1 MIKRAIIFAAGVG
14 RRLKLNHQHKS
25 LLNINGEI
33 LIEKIIN
40 NLLVAKINEIIVI
53 TGYRHQDFLYLV
65 DKYVQV
71 KLVHNTQYENGSSA
85 YAGYLVKDY
94 LQDNTIIISGDMVM
108 GRNFFMNLTAKSIM
122 CAVKRV
128 TKKIDWVYNIGNN
141 NNIIGYEKSNN
152 MHKLLLGE
160 WSLLD
165 ERWAKA
171 IREQLQIKFAENE
184 ISQYQMVDIL
194 IASALKN
201 KIVITPYILSE
212 DDQWDIDTP
221 EDLEISVAKTIK
233 IS

>member
-71 KLVHNTQYENGSSA
+71 KLVHNAQYENGSSA

-108 GRNFFMNLTAKSIM
+108 GRNFFMNLTAKPIM

-128 TKKIDWVYNIGNN
+128 TKKIDWVYNIGND

>member
-71 KLVHNTQYENGSSA
+71 KLVHNAQYENGSSA

-108 GRNFFMNLTAKSIM
+108 GRNFFMNLIAKPIM

-128 TKKIDWVYNIGNN
+128 TKKIDWVYNIGND

-212 DDQWDIDTP
+212 DDQCDIDTP